1 MSFNEQLSKL
11 RKRNNITQIDL
22 ANQMNVKQYVISS
35 WETGRSEPNISQILK
50 LCDILAVPADYL
62 LDRPIINVS
71 SVEDFDKVVQNIDKD
86 IKEDFLKDVK
96 ELCKDFNDSKK
107 QKVVNI
113 IKELTKLMQV
123 INILNFDDNYEFT
136 FECNPESITE
146 EKLSLLKSNGVNN
159 LRLGI
164 AYIVKDDD
172 NLIGLFR
179 LDKKKNQS

>member
-22 ANQMNVKQYVISS
+22 ANKMNVKQYVISS

-62 LDRPIINVS
+62 LDRPIISVS
-71 SVEDFDKVVQNIDKD
+71 SVEDFDKMVQNIDKD

-113 IKELTKLMQV
+113 IKELTD
-123 INILNFDDNYEFT
+123 F
-136 FECNPESITE
+136 
-146 EKLSLLKSNGVNN
+146 
-159 LRLGI
+159 
-164 AYIVKDDD
+164 
-172 NLIGLFR
+172 
-179 LDKKKNQS
+179 